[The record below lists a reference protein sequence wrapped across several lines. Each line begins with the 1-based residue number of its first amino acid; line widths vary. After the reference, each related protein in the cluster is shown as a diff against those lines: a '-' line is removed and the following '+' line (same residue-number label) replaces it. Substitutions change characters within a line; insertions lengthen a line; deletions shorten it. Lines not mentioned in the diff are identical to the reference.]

1 MAMVKPFTMM
11 PHECSGAAYAVMNV
25 EAVCGRYTIAMMAEV
40 IDVPI
45 AAVRHWRRR
54 LLLEPIRRSGS
65 LEWFGYSELVVGRRL
80 AKLLDAGL
88 SLHEMDRQL
97 ARLPGNARE
106 IARGHE
112 PLFIDDGHLY
122 IRRDGQYVGE
132 GGQLAFSFA
141 AADPIARNL
150 ETGGANLLDDEVAV
164 VCSLPIEGA
173 LITDFREGREDSWET
188 IDDLLCLS
196 ADLERCGHL
205 VEAAEA
211 IRAVLQA
218 TPPTAQL
225 AFLLAELL
233 YQAGDLPAARE
244 RYYMAVELDHDHL
257 EARTSLGCVLEELGD
272 HDLAKAA
279 LEGVVRQEPDHAE
292 AHWHLAGVF
301 ESLDQQADAARHLL
315 IFMALAPQSPW
326 CDVAR
331 TRLAK
336 QTPAQRKPKP
346 R

>member
-1 MAMVKPFTMM
+1 MDVDAI
-11 PHECSGAAYAVMNV
+11 
-25 EAVCGRYTIAMMAEV
+25 CGRYTPAMMAELIGV
-40 IDVPI
+40 ST

-54 LLLEPIRRSGS
+54 HLLEPVRRSGS
-65 LEWFGYSELVVGRRL
+65 LEWFDYGELVVGRRL
-80 AKLLDAGL
+80 AKLLAAGL
-88 SLHEMDRQL
+88 SLQEIDRQL
-97 ARLPGNARE
+97 SRLPGEART

-112 PLFIDDGHLY
+112 PLYIEDRRLY
-122 IRRDGQYVGE
+122 LRRQGRYVGPS
-132 GGQLAFSFA
+132 GQLAFSFA
-141 AADPIARNL
+141 AAEPIERELQNISEDPLPEDAVICSLAVEPVAPPSQRDPI
-150 ETGGANLLDDEVAV
+150 DE
-164 VCSLPIEGA
+164 SY
-173 LITDFREGREDSWET
+173 ET

-205 VEAAEA
+205 VEASEA

-233 YQAGDLPAARE
+233 YRIGDLTAARE

-257 EARTSLGCVLEELGD
+257 EARTSLGCVLEELGE

-292 AHWHLAGVF
+292 AHWHLAGVL
-301 ESLDQQADAARHLL
+301 EAVGEQADAARHLL
-315 IFMALAPQSPW
+315 IFLALAPQSSW
-326 CDVAR
+326 CEVAR
-331 TRLAK
+331 SRLAARGACRRE
-336 QTPAQRKPKP
+336 PLP

>member
-1 MAMVKPFTMM
+1 MD
-11 PHECSGAAYAVMNV
+11 V
-25 EAVCGRYTIAMMAEV
+25 EAVCGRYTIAMIADL
-40 IDVPI
+40 IAVPI

-54 LLLEPIRRSGS
+54 LLLEPTRTSGS
-65 LEWFGYSELVVGRRL
+65 LEWFDYGELVVGRRL
-80 AKLLDAGL
+80 AKLLESGL
-88 SLHEMDRQL
+88 SLQEMDRQL
-97 ARLPGNARE
+97 AQLPGNARAL
-106 IARGHE
+106 ARGHE
-112 PLFIDDGHLY
+112 PLFIEDGHLY
-122 IRRDGQYVGE
+122 LWRKGQYVGA

-141 AADPIARNL
+141 ASEPIARTL
-150 ETGGANLLDDEVAV
+150 EDGGEDMLHDEAGVVCSFPIDRDLLDDHRDDRHDA
-164 VCSLPIEGA
+164 
-173 LITDFREGREDSWET
+173 WET
-188 IDDLLCLS
+188 VDDLLCLS

-233 YQAGDLPAARE
+233 YQAGDLTAARE

-257 EARTSLGCVLEELGD
+257 EARTSLGCVLEELGE

-292 AHWHLAGVF
+292 AHWHLAGVL
-301 ESLDQQADAARHLL
+301 ESLDQNADAARHLL
-315 IFMALAPQSPW
+315 IFMALAPHSPW

-336 QTPAQRKPKP
+336 QTPPNRKPRP

>member
-1 MAMVKPFTMM
+1 MD
-11 PHECSGAAYAVMNV
+11 V
-25 EAVCGRYTIAMMAEV
+25 EAVCGRYTIAMIADL
-40 IDVPI
+40 IAVPI

-54 LLLEPIRRSGS
+54 LLLEPTRTSGS
-65 LEWFGYSELVVGRRL
+65 LEWFDYGELVVGRRL
-80 AKLLDAGL
+80 AKLLESGL
-88 SLHEMDRQL
+88 SLQEMDRQL
-97 ARLPGNARE
+97 AQLPGNARAL
-106 IARGHE
+106 ARGHE
-112 PLFIDDGHLY
+112 PLFIEDGHLY
-122 IRRDGQYVGE
+122 LWRKGQYVGA

-141 AADPIARNL
+141 ASEPIARTL
-150 ETGGANLLDDEVAV
+150 EDGGEDMLHDEAD
-164 VCSLPIEGA
+164 G
-173 LITDFREGREDSWET
+173 WET
-188 IDDLLCLS
+188 VDDLLCLS

-233 YQAGDLPAARE
+233 YQAGDLTAARE

-257 EARTSLGCVLEELGD
+257 EARTSLGCVLEELGE

-292 AHWHLAGVF
+292 AHWHLAGVL
-301 ESLDQQADAARHLL
+301 ESLDQNADAARHLL
-315 IFMALAPQSPW
+315 IFMALAPHSPW

-336 QTPAQRKPKP
+336 QTPPNRKPRP